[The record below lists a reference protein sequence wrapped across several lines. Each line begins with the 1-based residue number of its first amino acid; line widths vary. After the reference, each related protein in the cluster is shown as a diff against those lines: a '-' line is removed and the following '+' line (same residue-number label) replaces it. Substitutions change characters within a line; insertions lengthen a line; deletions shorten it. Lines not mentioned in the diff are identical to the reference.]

1 MSGRS
6 PGSEPPGFGRIAIVG
21 LGLIGAS
28 IALGIRR
35 ADPEVAIAGVDTADV
50 LREAVARGVVD
61 AASEHL
67 DAVAGADLVILAA
80 PIRQN
85 IELVR
90 LVSRHVSAAAIV
102 TDVGSTKRAVVQAA
116 RSLGR
121 SLTFVGGH
129 PLAGAA
135 SGGIASASGDLFVG
149 RRWVLTP
156 DGGAPREAADRL
168 CGFVR
173 RLGAAPHVM
182 DAAEHDRVLAFTSHL
197 PQLVATALIC
207 TVGEGTGPSG
217 LALSGPGL
225 ADSTR
230 LAGSPYDIWRDIC
243 ATNADNI
250 RAALDALVA
259 ALDRVRPDATAPLP
273 LQRAFSD
280 AREWR
285 ERTVAALRIDDSAQ
299 DRGRGCM

>member
-1 MSGRS
+1 MSGRDQADDAS
-6 PGSEPPGFGRIAIVG
+6 GFDRIAIVG

-28 IALGIRR
+28 IALGVRK
-35 ADPEVAIAGVDTADV
+35 ANPAAVIAGVDAADV
-50 LREAVARGVVD
+50 LREAVDRGVVD
-61 AASEHL
+61 RASESL
-67 DAVAGADLVILAA
+67 DTVAGADLVILAA

-90 LVSRHVSAAAIV
+90 LVSRRVSAAAIV

-116 RSLGR
+116 RGLGG

-135 SGGIASASGDLFVG
+135 SGGIASASGELFVG
-149 RRWVLTP
+149 RRWVFTP
-156 DGGAPREAADRL
+156 DHGAPREAVNRL

-173 RLGAAPHVM
+173 LLGAVPHVM
-182 DAAEHDRVLAFTSHL
+182 DPAEHDRVLAFTSHL
-197 PQLVATALIC
+197 PQLAATALMC
-207 TVGEGTGPSG
+207 AVGEGAGPSG

-230 LAGSPYDIWRDIC
+230 LAGSPYGIWRDIC
-243 ATNADNI
+243 LTNADNI
-250 RAALDALVA
+250 QAALDALVA
-259 ALDRVRPDATAPLP
+259 ALGRVRPDAAAPLA

-280 AREWR
+280 ARAWR
-285 ERTVAALRIDDSAQ
+285 ERSLVAIGPDDP
-299 DRGRGCM
+299 GRNGTHGGM